1 MPNNIGMNCLTCSI
15 CHVIF
20 KMSAP
25 LVNKMERKQLQF
37 VAFNSFLDSGFWHK
51 LSENKLDVYGLDE
64 SKKEI
69 KGFYFNGNKLIN
81 HSLSDT
87 LTQTPSLFG
96 TAKLFRYLRAYRQRL

>member
-64 SKKEI
+64 SQKEI
-69 KGFYFNGNKLIN
+69 KGFYFNGNTLII
-81 HSLSDT
+81 
-87 LTQTPSLFG
+87 
-96 TAKLFRYLRAYRQRL
+96 

>member
-1 MPNNIGMNCLTCSI
+1 MNYLKHSI
-15 CHVIF
+15 CHVMF

-37 VAFNSFLDSGFWHK
+37 VAFNSFLDAGFWHK

-69 KGFYFNGNKLIN
+69 KGFYFNGNTLIILY
-81 HSLSDT
+81 HCL
-87 LTQTPSLFG
+87 LFI
-96 TAKLFRYLRAYRQRL
+96 

>member
-1 MPNNIGMNCLTCSI
+1 MPNNIGMNCLTFSI

-69 KGFYFNGNKLIN
+69 KGFYFNGNTLIIVYCTSTN
-81 HSLSDT
+81 AL
-87 LTQTPSLFG
+87 LFG
-96 TAKLFRYLRAYRQRL
+96 TA